1 MSWAT
6 AEYLAGK
13 AVDLKAKST
22 AAFDI
27 VISKNPDKVRTMLDL
42 WFVPD
47 FKPTF
52 FDEKERYHAVSTTLD
67 LDGDV
72 SLLDPSYTSA
82 IGEPGGKEGRYPV
95 RMFDLDTKR
104 LVDYPDIGTFGQ
116 YCILSHSWKGREVNY
131 KYVLDAKFRAYS
143 RVLAAVQVND
153 AAGYGRVAGVAQQ
166 NDVDLI
172 KHQCSLDITEQEE
185 IIATLAQDSEVLAD
199 LELSDTS
206 EIVGKL
212 LSWRVDVQIVE
223 KGENGRG
230 GLEKAQRQLAEA
242 LAVRDYERMEDEVFK
257 KLLGDFGLT
266 DDKIGHVIDDQPD
279 DQASDK
285 ELRKSES
292 DIKTAAENLA
302 KEQEQQAKEFKKIQF
317 FEHHRHIREAV
328 DELIGCIQR
337 SKSVTK
343 IEQALERS
351 KEIFD
356 KQPFPGTEKRYVWID
371 SCCIN
376 RADDGEYARSISA
389 MGEWYKNAQFC
400 LVHLDT
406 KRDVPKD
413 SLTDWEVIHSIK
425 PPTDP
430 NINDYFT
437 IHEEAPEWATRA
449 WTLQELVMSK
459 TTFYVNSSWEI
470 LSRSVEDLGP
480 WYFLC
485 PFVSLYTSLDTSNPY
500 SSILDDVKNI
510 SLLEDVWKDSD
521 IQVWHH
527 TVTSVLIIIH
537 VPNNRLLL
545 TLEATETTARTR
557 RI

>member
-27 VISKNPDKVRTMLDL
+27 AISKNPDKVRTMLDL
-42 WFVPD
+42 WFVPE

-52 FDEKERYHAVSTTLD
+52 FDEKERYNAVSTTSD

-82 IGEPGGKEGRYPV
+82 IREPGGKEGRYPV

-131 KYVLDAKFRAYS
+131 RYAMDAKFRAYS
-143 RVLAAVQVND
+143 RVLAAVQGND
-153 AAGYGRVAGVAQQ
+153 AAGNIMGVAQQ

-172 KHQCSLDITEQEE
+172 KHQCSLDITEQEQR
-185 IIATLAQDSEVLAD
+185 ITTLAHDSEVLTE
-199 LELSDTS
+199 LELSDAS
-206 EIVGKL
+206 DIVEKL
-212 LSWRVDVQIVE
+212 LSWRVDVQVVE

-230 GLEKAQRQLAEA
+230 GLEKAQRRLAEA
-242 LAVRDYERMEDEVFK
+242 IALRDYENMEDEVFK

-266 DDKIGHVIDDQPD
+266 HGKIGHVIDDQVE
-279 DQASDK
+279 SDK
-285 ELRKSES
+285 EPRKSES
-292 DIKTAAENLA
+292 DVEDAAENLA
-302 KEQEQQAKEFKKIQF
+302 KEKEQQAKESKKIQF
-317 FEHHRHIREAV
+317 FERHRHIREAV

-343 IEQALERS
+343 VEQALERA

-356 KQPFPGTEKRYVWID
+356 KQSFPVTEKRYLWID

-413 SLTDWEVIHSIK
+413 SLADWEVIRSLK
-425 PPTDP
+425 APPAP
-430 NINDYFT
+430 NINEYFK
-437 IHEEAPEWATRA
+437 IHENDPEWSTRA

-459 TTFYVNSSWEI
+459 ATFYINSSWEL
-470 LSRSVEDLGP
+470 LSRPVENLGP
-480 WYFLC
+480 WYYLC

-500 SSILDDVKNI
+500 SSFPDDVENI
-510 SLLEDVWKDSD
+510 SLLEDVWRDSA
-521 IQVWHH
+521 IKV
-527 TVTSVLIIIH
+527 
-537 VPNNRLLL
+537 
-545 TLEATETTARTR
+545 
-557 RI
+557 

>member
-22 AAFDI
+22 AAFEI
-27 VISKNPDKVRTMLDL
+27 AISKNPDKVRSMLDL

-52 FDEKERYHAVSTTLD
+52 YDEKERYNTVSTTSD

-131 KYVLDAKFRAYS
+131 KYVLDAKFKAYS
-143 RVLAAVQVND
+143 RVLAAVQGND
-153 AAGYGRVAGVAQQ
+153 VASPEQVAGVAQQ

-172 KHQCSLDITEQEE
+172 KHQCALDMIEQEE
-185 IIATLAQDSEVLAD
+185 RIATLAQDSAVEAE
-199 LELSDTS
+199 LELSDANDV
-206 EIVGKL
+206 VGIL
-212 LSWRVDVQIVE
+212 LSWRVDVQVVE
-223 KGENGRG
+223 RGENGRG
-230 GLEKAQRQLAEA
+230 GLEKAQRRLADA
-242 LAVRDYERMEDEVFK
+242 LAVRDYEKMEDEVFK

-266 DDKIGHVIDDQPD
+266 DDKIGHVIDDKQTD
-279 DQASDK
+279 DQSSDK
-285 ELRKSES
+285 ETKTSASE
-292 DIKTAAENLA
+292 IKEAAENLA
-302 KEQEQQAKEFKKIQF
+302 YAQEQQAKELKKIQF
-317 FEHHRHIREAV
+317 FERHRHIREAV

-337 SKSVTK
+337 HKSVTK

-356 KQPFPGTEKRYVWID
+356 KRSFPATEKRYVWID

-413 SLTDWEVIHSIK
+413 SLTDWEVFRSLQG
-425 PPTDP
+425 PLES
-430 NINDYFT
+430 NIDDYFK
-437 IHEEAPEWATRA
+437 IHEKDPEWSTRA

-459 TTFYVNSSWEI
+459 TTFYVNSSWEL
-470 LSRSVEDLGP
+470 LSRPVEDLGP
-480 WYFLC
+480 WYYFC
-485 PFVSLYTSLDTSNPY
+485 PFVSLYTSLDKSNPY
-500 SSILDDVKNI
+500 SSILDDVNNI
-510 SLLEDVWKDSD
+510 SVLEDVWNDSN
-521 IQVWHH
+521 IQVW
-527 TVTSVLIIIH
+527 
-537 VPNNRLLL
+537 
-545 TLEATETTARTR
+545 
-557 RI
+557 